1 MVREPQDLC
10 SRQRNQIVQ
19 RPGDKKEQVFK
30 KKKKK
35 KNEEEAAVA

>member
-10 SRQRNQIVQ
+10 SRQRDQIVQ
-19 RPGDKKEQVFK
+19 RLGDKKEQVFK

-35 KNEEEAAVA
+35 NEEAAVA

>member
-19 RPGDKKEQVFK
+19 KPGDKKEQVFK

-35 KNEEEAAVA
+35 KMKKQQL